1 MLEEVHR
8 NLAAED
14 QAHLLAFLLASPHA
28 LLSET
33 QYIVVEVSAQS
44 TIGSDDDDSAMSY
57 IVVGRGKR
65 NRISILFSH
74 VREHLAHDAGIR
86 FSTRDASLGTID
98 LRFRDHL
105 HGGGDLT
112 CRGDRRD
119 STRYVVQVSHAPF
132 LRSVASCL
140 SVAKNERV
148 LPSLDKL

>member
-8 NLAAED
+8 NLATED
-14 QAHLLAFLLASPHA
+14 QAHLLAFLLTGSHA

-33 QYIVVEVSAQS
+33 QYVVVEMSAQS
-44 TIGSDDDDSAMSY
+44 AIGSDDDDGAMPY
-57 IVVGRGKR
+57 IVVGSGKR
-65 NRISILFSH
+65 NRIGIFLSH
-74 VREHLAHDAGIR
+74 VREHLAHDARIGLSAR
-86 FSTRDASLGTID
+86 NTPLRTID
-98 LRFRDHL
+98 LRLRDHL
-105 HGGGDLT
+105 HGDLA

-132 LRSVASCL
+132 LCSVASCL